1 MKAKRTPDERF
12 ESLLQYSF
20 NPNYLQADDTEGR
33 ELRIHDLDEGA
44 PDGDVVLLLRGQP
57 EQCVHTGRG

>member
-20 NPNYLQADDTEGR
+20 NPNYLQADDTEG
-33 ELRIHDLDEGA
+33 A

>member
-1 MKAKRTPDERF
+1 
-12 ESLLQYSF
+12 
-20 NPNYLQADDTEGR
+20 
-33 ELRIHDLDEGA
+33 LDEGA